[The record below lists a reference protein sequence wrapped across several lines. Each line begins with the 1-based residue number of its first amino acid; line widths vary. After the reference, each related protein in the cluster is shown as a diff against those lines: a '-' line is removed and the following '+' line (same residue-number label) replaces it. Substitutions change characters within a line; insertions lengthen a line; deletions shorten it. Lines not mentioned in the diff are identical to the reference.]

1 MKNLKN
7 LSKLAFLLLL
17 TVFVN
22 QVNAQ
27 KVKPTV
33 IILDVESK
41 GLTLDAQQMGNM
53 LRTEVEKLDTFDV
66 TDKYDVAYLI
76 EKNKLN
82 VSNCYGKTCL
92 LEIAKVIKTDY
103 MITGSTELINQKIL
117 ITLRLINVEKQSIEK
132 TTIEEFNNLPLEIQS
147 MVKITTNKMFNR
159 KNDIEI
165 YDRLT
170 KKFDYENAINNP
182 TKTKVNLEGPRFGY
196 VFVFGRD
203 NETLRKS
210 KIDGGYDVNPAFF
223 QFGYQFEKQ
232 YLNEGNFQALF
243 EFIPMITGVDQQ
255 LVIPNIAILNGF
267 RNNKNGWEF
276 AFGPTFS
283 IVKKMEGAKRISNG
297 KFTSKSELIK
307 ESTPD
312 YIGNFETK
320 MDSRGDAEI
329 TTALIIAFGKTLK
342 SGKLNI
348 PINIWGVIPN
358 SDGFRVGV
366 SFGYNTK
373 P

>member
-41 GLTLDAQQMGNM
+41 GLTLDAQQMGNI
-53 LRTEVEKLDTFDV
+53 LRTEVEKLDSFDV

-103 MITGSTELINQKIL
+103 MITGSAELINQKIL
-117 ITLRLINVEKQSIEK
+117 ITLRMINVEKQSIER

-147 MVKITTNKMFNR
+147 MMKITTHKMFNL
-159 KNDIEI
+159 KNNEELVTK
-165 YDRLT
+165 LT

-196 VFVFGRD
+196 IFVFGRD
-203 NETLRKS
+203 KDILQKS
-210 KIDGGYDVNPAFF
+210 KSEGGYNVNPAFF

-232 YLNEGNFQALF
+232 YLNEGNYQALF

-255 LVIPNIAILNGF
+255 LIIPSIAILNGF
-267 RNNKNGWEF
+267 RNNKNGWEI
-276 AFGPTFS
+276 AFGPTIS
-283 IVKKMEGAKRISNG
+283 IVNRMEGADING
-297 KFTSKSELIK
+297 KFMSKSDINNAGGY
-307 ESTPD
+307 T
-312 YIGNFETK
+312 GAFEK
-320 MDSRGDAEI
+320 RMDSRGDAELTGAI
-329 TTALIIAFGKTLK
+329 VLACGKTIK

-348 PINIWGVIPN
+348 PINVWGVIPN
-358 SDGFRVGV
+358 NDGFRVGI
-366 SFGYNTK
+366 SFGYNSK